1 MDIGLGL
8 LVRFMSEIVHSVN
21 IMIAILLV
29 GVCVTIYWIF
39 KYDDWN
45 PNPSVNSHV
54 STERE
59 SPHSG
64 DEKLEVRTRTNP
76 NRGDDK

>member
-1 MDIGLGL
+1 MIRRNKKFVLN
-8 LVRFMSEIVHSVN
+8 VVSEVVHSVN

-45 PNPSVNSHV
+45 PNPIITDDESSESVGE
-54 STERE
+54 TTT
-59 SPHSG
+59 
-64 DEKLEVRTRTNP
+64 L
-76 NRGDDK
+76 

>member
-1 MDIGLGL
+1 
-8 LVRFMSEIVHSVN
+8 MSEVVQSVN

-45 PNPSVNSHV
+45 PNPVVHSNL
-54 STERE
+54 TPERGADD
-59 SPHSG
+59 SG
-64 DEKLEVRTRTNP
+64 RKEL
-76 NRGDDK
+76 GG

>member
-1 MDIGLGL
+1 MKRRNKKFALN
-8 LVRFMSEIVHSVN
+8 VVSEVVHSVN

-45 PNPSVNSHV
+45 PNPIIIDNEPSESVGE
-54 STERE
+54 TTT
-59 SPHSG
+59 
-64 DEKLEVRTRTNP
+64 L
-76 NRGDDK
+76 